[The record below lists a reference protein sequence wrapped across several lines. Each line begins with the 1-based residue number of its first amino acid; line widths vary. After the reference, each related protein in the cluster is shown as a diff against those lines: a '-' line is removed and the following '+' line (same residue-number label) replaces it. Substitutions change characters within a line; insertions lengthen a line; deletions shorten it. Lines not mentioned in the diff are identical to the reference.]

1 MPQNENK
8 RGKKSNWTNVI
19 NRLTLYLEFPP
30 FIFFL
35 PSFPWEMEFFQFLV
49 VCVDEISCRNFS
61 IKREKDLGP
70 FTGHSSAQIIKSKL
84 TLTSV
89 SKSNI
94 RHCRRLGRIGAS
106 SRTPP
111 TPCRGEEECVM
122 CRITRNTMP
131 LPIPNADVHCHRA
144 ES

>member
-1 MPQNENK
+1 VNFLYTQWGTPTTIDDDSKLLFEFLFFFLPTKHMPQNENK

-94 RHCRRLGRIGAS
+94 RHCRRLGRI
-106 SRTPP
+106 
-111 TPCRGEEECVM
+111 V
-122 CRITRNTMP
+122 
-131 LPIPNADVHCHRA
+131 
-144 ES
+144 